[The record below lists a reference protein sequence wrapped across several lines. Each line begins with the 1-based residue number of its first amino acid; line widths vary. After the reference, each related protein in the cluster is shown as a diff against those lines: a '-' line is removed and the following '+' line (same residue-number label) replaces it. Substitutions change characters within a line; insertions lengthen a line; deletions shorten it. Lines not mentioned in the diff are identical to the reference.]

1 MVCTQVNAGFIRL
14 LGMNRP
20 EWLWAV
26 VGTAGS
32 AGLGIMYPAFGLAL
46 SNIIG
51 VFYNTD
57 HAKMESTVQ
66 TWCIV
71 FAAVGGFALI
81 CATVQ
86 QYALTLMGQRLTK
99 RLRVLL
105 MQALLRQVCCICGG
119 WCFMLVPQQNDR
131 FVACSMSSLSIWACF
146 YITAAGLFVQC
157 FPGAAPSCRFA
168 VHNKQCSVNHM
179 WRRL

>member
-1 MVCTQVNAGFIRL
+1 MYTQVNAGFIRL

-20 EWLWAV
+20 EWLWAL

-51 VFYNTD
+51 VFYNPD
-57 HAKMESTVQ
+57 HAKMKSTVQ

-71 FAAVGGFALI
+71 FAAVGGFALV

-105 MQALLRQVCCICGG
+105 MQALLRQVCCC
-119 WCFMLVPQQNDR
+119 C
-131 FVACSMSSLSIWACF
+131 
-146 YITAAGLFVQC
+146 
-157 FPGAAPSCRFA
+157 GAASAQPVCLYGFGSFWLSACLHVGIESQVQVHLTTVLLLLLCSC
-168 VHNKQCSVNHM
+168 
-179 WRRL
+179 